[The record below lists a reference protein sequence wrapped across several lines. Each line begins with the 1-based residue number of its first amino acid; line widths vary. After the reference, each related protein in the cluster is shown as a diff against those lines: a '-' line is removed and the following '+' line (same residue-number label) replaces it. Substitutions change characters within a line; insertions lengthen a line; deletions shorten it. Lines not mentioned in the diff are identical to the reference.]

1 MQPRGSISSFFIVT
15 LVSESCACFQ
25 LAVATVYCR
34 WDQCCLFSGAITTTF
49 LSKQFGFFNDLATL
63 VKALIFPSLFVTVS
77 YIWSLECFL
86 ALNQNKVVI
95 CWKTVRGNLLFVVTY
110 ECGMCKKGG
119 WNGEQHSSPCRKAV
133 FLHGWCSVHL
143 LTLKHSVIRKS
154 SCSFAGRVVLLKWLV
169 RLHWTLIS

>member
-1 MQPRGSISSFFIVT
+1 M

-25 LAVATVYCR
+25 LAVAAVYFW
-34 WDQCCLFSGAITTTF
+34 WDLCCLFSEAMTTTF

-63 VKALIFPSLFVTVS
+63 VKAIIFPLLFVTFS

-86 ALNQNKVVI
+86 TLNQNEVVI
-95 CWKTVRGNLLFVVTY
+95 CRKTVRVRGNLLFVVTY
-110 ECGMCKKGG
+110 ERGVCNKGG
-119 WNGEQHSSPCRKAV
+119 WNGEQHSSLCREVV
-133 FLHGWCSVHL
+133 FLHGWCNVHL

-169 RLHWTLIS
+169 RLHGTLLS